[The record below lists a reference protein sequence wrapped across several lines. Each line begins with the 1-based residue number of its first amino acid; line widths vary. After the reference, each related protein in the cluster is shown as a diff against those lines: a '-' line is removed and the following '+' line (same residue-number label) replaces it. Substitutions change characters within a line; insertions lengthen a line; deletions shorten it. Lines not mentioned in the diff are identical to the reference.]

1 MIFFMRLF
9 ILFFNERKLTIQP
22 PNNSQ
27 EITPFSKDH
36 KKDRDT
42 SNKNGT
48 GRIKRS
54 KSALNDV

>member
-1 MIFFMRLF
+1 MRLF

-54 KSALNDV
+54 ESALNDV